1 VKNYH
6 IRKLSEYKNNK
17 IIEFYKKVFFN
28 RDEILIN
35 NFNWCYRLGFSQYE
49 PLIIELNNNIIGHAG
64 LIPVHFYQNQKKED
78 FIWFTDF
85 IILPEFQKRGFG
97 EILTEE
103 WMQICKNKITFCN
116 DLSLKIFL
124 KKGWQVI
131 NNYERAIYPINI
143 FKLLPILNKLNLSF
157 LDKLFKKLIVK
168 KIKNYNFLN
177 TYKLIEKNIEK
188 IISLE
193 QIKINKSLSICRD
206 ENWFKWRLIDY
217 PYFKDLIIFEY
228 EEDVIIARLVIKN
241 NLKKINIL
249 LSYGRP
255 NSQIYKLVLVWCI
268 ENNID
273 FIWSVNNHSCLNK
286 FQSIIFKKKV
296 NFAYNITDNIYFK
309 NNIDL
314 RAIDSDIE
322 YI

>member
-6 IRKLSEYKNNK
+6 IRKLSEYKNDK
-17 IIEFYKKVFFN
+17 IVEFYKKVFLN

-85 IILPEFQKRGFG
+85 IILPEFQKKGFG
-97 EILTEE
+97 KILTEE

-116 DLSLKIFL
+116 DLSLKLFL
-124 KKGWQVI
+124 KKGWKVI
-131 NNYERAIYPINI
+131 NGYERVIYPINI
-143 FKLLPILNKLNLSF
+143 FKLLPIINKFNLNF

-168 KIKNYNFLN
+168 KVENYNFLN

-193 QIKINKSLSICRD
+193 QKKTNKNFSICRD
-206 ENWFKWRLIDY
+206 ESWFKWRLIDY
-217 PYFKDLIIFEY
+217 PFLKDLIIFEF
-228 EEDVIIARLVIKN
+228 EEDIIITRLVIKN

-249 LSYGRP
+249 LSYNKL

-273 FIWSVNNHSCLNK
+273 FIWSVNNRSCKDK
-286 FQSIIFKKKV
+286 FQNIILKKKV
-296 NFAYNITDNIYFK
+296 NFAFNITDNTYFK
-309 NNIDL
+309 DNADL
-314 RAIDSDIE
+314 KAIDSDIE